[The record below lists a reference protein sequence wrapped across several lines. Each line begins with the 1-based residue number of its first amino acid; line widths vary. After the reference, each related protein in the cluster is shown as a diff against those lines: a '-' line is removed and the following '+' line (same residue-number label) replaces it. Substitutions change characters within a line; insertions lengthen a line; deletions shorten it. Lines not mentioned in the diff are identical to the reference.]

1 MLTLATLGMFGYGTY
16 SLVWAVVDLF
26 RGPQLE
32 LWAELGLIVFGVL
45 LVLSAAFVRVGLPGG
60 LAAAIGAML
69 GLQALAVHD
78 AVHLG
83 GGIEPQIARGA
94 MAAALVAL
102 AWFSGVRSARAL
114 RARGPGRTA
123 T

>member
-1 MLTLATLGMFGYGTY
+1 MLTLATLGMFAYGTY
-16 SLVWAVVDLF
+16 SLMWAFVDLF

-32 LWAELGLIVFGVL
+32 LWAELGMIAFGLL
-45 LVLSAAFVRVGLPGG
+45 LVLSAALVRVRIPGG

-83 GGIEPQIARGA
+83 VGIGSQLARA
-94 MAAALVAL
+94 AFAAALVGV
-102 AWFSGVRSARAL
+102 AWLGGER
-114 RARGPGRTA
+114 
-123 T
+123 